1 MSDTAQILE
10 NLRLALEITQ
20 RLEYVQKVRDLC
32 LQKIAHIQQLAE
44 ANAMALLDANAT
56 AKLESTRNVLSG
68 AEVHLT
74 ELSERVGKVTV
85 SAGASSDKE
94 VERVMRMA
102 IGSLDSL
109 QSVLENELFM
119 LDELIETLEG
129 KLGS

>member
-1 MSDTAQILE
+1 
-10 NLRLALEITQ
+10 
-20 RLEYVQKVRDLC
+20 
-32 LQKIAHIQQLAE
+32 
-44 ANAMALLDANAT
+44 
-56 AKLESTRNVLSG
+56 LESTRNVLSG

>member
-102 IGSLDSL
+102 IG
-109 QSVLENELFM
+109 
-119 LDELIETLEG
+119 
-129 KLGS
+129 